1 MGLRRYKE
9 RENERREA
17 SVVVDGINQRGRGG
31 EIGETSVQKKK
42 ETVREQIKESG
53 AYGAVGMYCGGE
65 RQAWSVTKESG
76 V

>member
-1 MGLRRYKE
+1 MGLRGCKE

-53 AYGAVGMYCGGE
+53 A
-65 RQAWSVTKESG
+65 
-76 V
+76 